1 MSAPLPSVRTQQVD
15 PFVRE
20 LREKISDN
28 DRRIV
33 DVINTRLKLVE
44 RMKRYKASR
53 GLSFVDPEREEW
65 MLRYLQRAN
74 RGPLSADGLAE
85 VFAALLELTK
95 RELAEADRSRVGTA

>member
-1 MSAPLPSVRTQQVD
+1 MSEPLPAVRAQTAD

-20 LREKISDN
+20 LRERISDN
-28 DRRIV
+28 DRKIV
-33 DVINTRLKLVE
+33 DAINARLQLVD

-74 RGPLSADGLAE
+74 RGPLSTEGLE
-85 VFAALLELTK
+85 EIFTALLELTK
-95 RELAEADRSRVGTA
+95 RELEDDGGAG